1 MAAVKKGKVALCVLI
16 DLIMDDDDEDD
27 HLQPVK
33 RGPDRAWMKKR
44 KQKGAYE
51 NIVMEL
57 AVEDTAAFKE
67 FMRMNYEQFKELVCY
82 IE

>member
-1 MAAVKKGKVALCVLI
+1 MAAAKKRKVARCVLI
-16 DLIMDDDDEDD
+16 DLIMDDDEEDD
-27 HLQPVK
+27 HGQHVK
-33 RGPDRAWMKKR
+33 RGPDRPWMKKR

-67 FMRMNYEQFKELVCY
+67 FMRMDYEQFKSKQ
-82 IE
+82 